1 MDIKDKEFM
10 DSPVCFSTSETD
22 ISVSCDNH
30 TSPDAPKQALIKIL
44 IAGGFLGFISAFVFT
59 PSSDDYSEATA
70 IPEPE
75 TELAEAS
82 DTSDVPDTS
91 SLTVIP
97 SQPAEE
103 NISFAAKT
111 LAALTSSAPIEPDE
125 SKLEE
130 GSLQTETRTI
140 TLNPS
145 DSEHGKEKEY
155 KLKSGESL
163 IALLKRAGT
172 SGTDAN
178 KASLA
183 INDIYDVRKLRP
195 GQTVSLIKGENLYSV
210 TLTNKDGDKFSAV
223 RDDSGNYIPT
233 TKEAKIE
240 IRKST
245 VAGVIEV
252 SFSESAEKMG
262 IPKSVSNQISQ
273 AFNDKINFKRD
284 IKDGDTFEAVF
295 EQRFND
301 EGMDMGGSKLLFA
314 SIRTGGK
321 TYNRYY
327 YKNRKG
333 VWDYYDE
340 NGNGVKK
347 AMNVW
352 PVGKRR
358 ISSRFG
364 TRRHPILL
372 YTTTHW
378 GVDYATKIGTPVGAA
393 ADGEI
398 TFIGNRGGYGK
409 YVQMRH
415 TNGYST
421 AYAHLNSY
429 NRALKVGDFVKQGQ
443 IIAFSGNT
451 GRSTG
456 PHLHFEVIK
465 NGKKVN
471 PLGKGRFMLSNKLKG
486 KELQRF
492 TVECKKVNSN
502 YNVADNKNDSIK
514 TR

>member
-1 MDIKDKEFM
+1 MDTQDTDQHKVSSSF
-10 DSPVCFSTSETD
+10 FTNTETD
-22 ISVSCDNH
+22 IDVSCNNH

-44 IAGGFLGFISAFVFT
+44 IAGGFLGFISAFIFT
-59 PSSDDYSEATA
+59 PSSDDYPSSNSFSEQEKDVVDIAEDTV
-70 IPEPE
+70 PVQTSTE
-75 TELAEAS
+75 TPQ
-82 DTSDVPDTS
+82 D
-91 SLTVIP
+91 
-97 SQPAEE
+97 

-111 LAALTSSAPIEPDE
+111 LAALTSSAPVEPDE

-130 GSLQTETRTI
+130 SSLQTESRTI

-145 DSEHGKEKEY
+145 SSQHGKEKTY

-163 IALLKRAGT
+163 ISLLKRAGAT
-172 SGTDAN
+172 GMEAN
-178 KASLA
+178 RASLA
-183 INDIYDVRKLRP
+183 IDDIYNVRTLRP
-195 GQTVSLIKGENLYSV
+195 GQEVKIIKGENLYSV
-210 TLTNKDGDKFSAV
+210 TLTNRNGDKFSAV

-245 VAGVIEV
+245 VAGEIEI
-252 SFSESAEKMG
+252 SFSDSAEKLG
-262 IPKSVSNQISQ
+262 IPSSITRQIIQ

-301 EGMDMGGSKLLFA
+301 EGKDIGGSKLLFA
-314 SIRTGGK
+314 SIETGGK

-333 VWDYYDE
+333 IWDYYDE
-340 NGNGVKK
+340 NGNGVQR

-352 PVGKRR
+352 PVGKKR

-364 TRRHPILL
+364 KRRHPILL

-378 GVDYATKIGTPVGAA
+378 GVDYATPIGTPVGAA

-398 TFIGNRGGYGK
+398 TFMGNRGGYGK
-409 YVQMRH
+409 YVQMKH

-421 AYAHLNSY
+421 AYAHLNGY

-486 KELQRF
+486 AELKKF
-492 TVECKKVNSN
+492 IIECKKVNMN
-502 YNVADNKNDSIK
+502 YNVAENNNGGK
-514 TR
+514 